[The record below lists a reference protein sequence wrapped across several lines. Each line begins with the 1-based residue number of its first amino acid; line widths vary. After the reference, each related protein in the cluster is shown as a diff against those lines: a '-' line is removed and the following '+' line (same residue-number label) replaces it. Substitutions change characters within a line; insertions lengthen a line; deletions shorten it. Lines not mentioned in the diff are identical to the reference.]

1 MNRNEMRTLLFAT
14 WAFVVGC
21 GADELAPSS
30 ASDAKSAE
38 DQQSAEL
45 DSGSHDD
52 TALEDT
58 SPSPDAIQPV
68 SEAAGPMSDAA
79 PSEATPSESDGAPEL
94 EDVAPGACHAYKN
107 IAPAIEGMRVP
118 EVLPTP
124 AGGTFVDGVYRET
137 AFVTYTGPGGAAG
150 LDGIRHQLTGVF
162 SGNAYSIVFAQP
174 NGGEGRSTVQL
185 APSGAH
191 TNGTVL
197 CPSGR
202 TFDFDGY
209 DATPTRV
216 IFYSSTSNTS
226 YTLDRP

>member
-1 MNRNEMRTLLFAT
+1 MNRNEMRALLFAT
-14 WAFVVGC
+14 WAVAVGC
-21 GADELAPSS
+21 GADDLAPAFVSDASS
-30 ASDAKSAE
+30 AE
-38 DQQSAEL
+38 EQRSAEL
-45 DSGSHDD
+45 DGGSPED
-52 TALEDT
+52 TALEKT
-58 SPSPDAIQPV
+58 SPSADAVQPM
-68 SEAAGPMSDAA
+68 SEAAGPMSEAA
-79 PSEATPSESDGAPEL
+79 PSESDGAPEL
-94 EDVAPGACHAYKN
+94 EDVAPGACHAYRN
-107 IAPAIEGMRVP
+107 TALAIEGIRVA

-124 AGGTFVDGVYRET
+124 IGGTLFDGVYRET
-137 AFVTYTGPGGAAG
+137 AFVSYTGPGGAAG
-150 LDGIRHQLTGVF
+150 PDGVRHQLTGVL
-162 SGNAYSIVFAQP
+162 SGNAYSIVFSQP

-185 APSGAH
+185 APSGGH